1 MKKIYS
7 LILGLFLATGV
18 YSQAPQKMS
27 YQAVIRNNSNAL
39 ITSTPVGMR
48 ISILQGSATGTA
60 IYVETQTPITNA
72 NGLVSLA
79 IGNGTVITGSFS
91 AINWA
96 NGPYYIKTETD
107 PFGGTAY
114 TIIGTSELM
123 SVPYA
128 LFSANITPGPQGP
141 IGSTGATGPQGP
153 QGVSG
158 SNGTNGSNGLNSLVK
173 TNTEPAGT
181 NCPNG
186 GVKLEYGLDAN
197 NNGTLDAAE
206 VNSSLTKYVCNG
218 LTGPTGATGATGP
231 QGVAGPI
238 GPQGPNTPGTFVHY
252 IGEQF
257 GGGVIFHLWKDNL
270 GAEHGLIVD
279 ILNLGLPSPNSSK
292 WSNVTSIAVGIAAQ
306 SQWDG
311 LSNSNAIIAQSGH
324 TTSAALLCLNSTNG
338 GQTDWYLPAIDELR
352 LLLNASVDVNRTLS
366 YISGSQYIYNYGY
379 TTGSASYW
387 SSTECGPGDAFY
399 SNFSPTNVASICF
412 TKNSTGNAV
421 RAIRAF

>member
-7 LILGLFLATGV
+7 LILGLYLTTGV

-39 ITSTPVGMR
+39 IISTPVGMR
-48 ISILQGSATGTA
+48 ISILQGSATGTVV
-60 IYVETQTPITNA
+60 YVETQTPITNA

-141 IGSTGATGPQGP
+141 VGLTGATGPQGP
-153 QGVSG
+153 QGVAG
-158 SNGTNGSNGLNSLVK
+158 SNGTNGSNGLNTLVK
-173 TNTEPAGT
+173 TNTEPAGI
-181 NCPNG
+181 NCLSG

-197 NNGTLDAAE
+197 NNGTLDPTE

-218 LTGPTGATGATGP
+218 LIGPAGATGATGP
-231 QGVAGPI
+231 QGVTGPI
-238 GPQGPNTPGTFVHY
+238 GPQGPNTPGTFIHY

-257 GGGVIFHLWKDNL
+257 GGGVIFHLWKDAL

-279 ILNLGLPSPNSSK
+279 IINLGLPAPNATK
-292 WSNVTSIAVGIAAQ
+292 WSNITSTAVGVGAE
-306 SQWDG
+306 SEWNG
-311 LSNSNAIIAQSGH
+311 LSNSNAIIAQTGH

-352 LLLNASVDVNRTLS
+352 LLINASVVVNRTLVN
-366 YISGSQYIYNYGY
+366 ISGSQYIYSYKY
-379 TTGSASYW
+379 STGARYW
-387 SSTECGPGDAFY
+387 SSTESGPTDGLD
-399 SNFSPTNVASICF
+399 SNFSPGNVSTIGI
-412 TKNSTGNAV
+412 TKNYTGNMC